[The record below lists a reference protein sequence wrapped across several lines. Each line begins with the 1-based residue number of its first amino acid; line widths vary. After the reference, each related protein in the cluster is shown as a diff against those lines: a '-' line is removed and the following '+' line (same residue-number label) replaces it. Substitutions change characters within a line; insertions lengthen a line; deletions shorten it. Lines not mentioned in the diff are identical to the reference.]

1 MVDAALFS
9 SATTE
14 WSTPQDFFD
23 RLNKEFNFGLDAAAT
38 RHNAKCPFFY
48 TEQIDGLRQDWVCD
62 GAVWCNPPYGRGA
75 SAAWVKKGY
84 DEAIKHRQTV
94 VMLVPSRTDTRWF
107 HDYVWDRDNNV
118 PMDNVEVRFVRGRLK
133 FGGSK
138 NSAPFPSMVIV
149 FYGKYMQEV

>member
-23 RLNKEFNFGLDAAAT
+23 KLDREFGFQLDAAAT
-38 RHNAKCPFFY
+38 PDNAKCARFY
-48 TEQIDGLRQDWVCD
+48 TDRNNGLREDWTP
-62 GAVWCNPPYGRGA
+62 GPVWCNPPYGRGM
-75 SAAWVKKGY
+75 SAAWVKKGH
-84 DEAIKHRQTV
+84 DEAIRHRQTV

-107 HDYVWDRDNNV
+107 HDFVYNKIG
-118 PMDNVEVRFVRGRLK
+118 VEVRFVRGRLK
-133 FGGSK
+133 FGGST

-149 FYGKYMQEV
+149 FRGREMDKPMELLGL

>member
-23 RLNKEFNFGLDAAAT
+23 RLNREFNFGLDAAADKD
-38 RHNAKCPFFY
+38 NAKCPYYF
-48 TEQIDGLRQDWVCD
+48 TQQIDGLRQDWVCD
-62 GAVWCNPPYGRGA
+62 GSVWCNPPYGRGA
-75 SAAWVKKGY
+75 SMSWVKKGH
-84 DEAIKHRQTV
+84 DEAIKHGQTV

-107 HDYVWDRDNNV
+107 HDFVYQRIG
-118 PMDNVEVRFVRGRLK
+118 VEVRFVRGRLK

-149 FYGKYMQEV
+149 FRGTEMNRPLELL